1 MRWVLPIFLL
11 GLDFGSKLWA
21 LHFVAPLGF
30 GGYPFGGTPVFSNLF
45 GISFSLNVIGNTG
58 AAWGMF
64 PGNPGLLFFVRIL
77 IIGGFG
83 FALYVFDRPLIKRI
97 PLLCI
102 GAGAIGNAIDYLLYG
117 HVIDFFHF
125 NFWGS
130 SFPIFNLADAYISL
144 GMVALLLYTPSFKSR
159 FTS

>member
-1 MRWVLPIFLL
+1 MRWLLPFLLL

-21 LHFVAPLGF
+21 LAFVAPLGL
-30 GGYPFGGTPVFSNLF
+30 GVYPFGGTPVFSNLF

-64 PGNPGLLFFVRIL
+64 AGNPGLLFFVRLL
-77 IIGGFG
+77 IIAGFG
-83 FALYVFDRPLIKRI
+83 FSLYFFDRPMIKRI

-125 NFWGS
+125 NFWGY

-144 GMVALLLYTPSFKSR
+144 GALALLLYKPSLKSH
-159 FTS
+159 SVS